1 MLIIKGVLLILW
13 FVFIPML
20 IGSLIDK
27 ISKLNKSF
35 IMKYIVG
42 VLFMFALFQIIA
54 VPLILT
60 KQRFSFLVEI
70 YIIGISLVSII
81 AFIYLLKE
89 MLRFNIKNFKVKF
102 NIFSPT
108 NIVLLVFFILVVIQ
122 CYFYVGYQHVD
133 ADDSRYIVNAT
144 EAYQHNNMLL
154 NDPVTGD
161 VDSSFT
167 GEISKDVISPWMIY
181 VALISKVVMIH
192 PTIIAHTIIP
202 VFLVILIYLVYY
214 LIAKKIFNKD
224 LVSVFSM
231 LCFISLLNIFG
242 NYSVYTSETFMLTR
256 IWQGKAVFAAL
267 IIPLLIYCLLNIYT
281 AKKNDG
287 NYIVLFLSMISSC
300 LMSGLG
306 TFLTVIIVMVFGLW
320 YGIIKRSL
328 KNIFVFMVMCFPNVI
343 YCFIYYLLK

>member
-192 PTIIAHTIIP
+192 PTII
-202 VFLVILIYLVYY
+202 
-214 LIAKKIFNKD
+214 N
-224 LVSVFSM
+224 
-231 LCFISLLNIFG
+231 FI
-242 NYSVYTSETFMLTR
+242 R
-256 IWQGKAVFAAL
+256 
-267 IIPLLIYCLLNIYT
+267 
-281 AKKNDG
+281 
-287 NYIVLFLSMISSC
+287 LFR
-300 LMSGLG
+300 
-306 TFLTVIIVMVFGLW
+306 FF
-320 YGIIKRSL
+320 
-328 KNIFVFMVMCFPNVI
+328 
-343 YCFIYYLLK
+343 